1 MSKLKSHLHC
11 LVDPETGECRRNGY
25 EHYPVVHPKSSFVLL
40 SCLNVVRLKTHIV
53 GLFFAS
59 ADEAK
64 LKAAQE
70 VSENLEVSELRY
82 WVEFSK

>member
-11 LVDPETGECRRNGY
+11 LVDPETGRCRPSNYKRCLVL
-25 EHYPVVHPKSSFVLL
+25 YPESVFVVLL
-40 SCLNVVRLKTHIV
+40 CLNIVRPMSHIT
-53 GLFFAS
+53 GISFDS

-70 VSENLEVSELRY
+70 VSENLEVSKIRR
-82 WVEFSK
+82 